1 MMTELNKHGRGGR
14 LREKDEDS
22 LSAAEDDDD
31 DDRAMSRSRNGDA
44 PDVRALHNCA
54 VKYDITSMRPT
65 VDEKP
70 KWASLHALIV
80 S

>member
-1 MMTELNKHGRGGR
+1 MTAELNKHGRGGR
-14 LREKDEDS
+14 LRERDEDGS
-22 LSAAEDDDD
+22 LSAEDDDD
-31 DDRAMSRSRNGDA
+31 VMSRSRNGDA
-44 PDVRALHNCA
+44 TDARALRNCA

-65 VDEKP
+65 VGEKP